1 MSGTFDFAEAFKA
14 LTGYEPFPW
23 QARLFERLSADDL
36 PTAVDIPT
44 GLGKTSVMALWLLAR
59 AAGAPLPRRLVH
71 VVDRRAVVDQA
82 TDFAENI
89 RDALEAPRRPELEAV
104 RRGLALGDRPLAIS
118 TLRGKYVDNREW
130 LEDPAAPAIIVGT
143 VDMIGSRLLFEGYGV
158 SRRMRPYAAGLMGCD
173 ALVMLDEAHLS
184 RPFERLLRTIETGQ
198 RAPEA
203 SEASHAGQTRGR
215 FAGMQAD
222 AKCPPP
228 FRVLPLS
235 ATLGDASGAESESP
249 FTLGDDDRANE
260 VVRVRLEASKTLTI
274 EDLDKDAQ
282 LDGVLAERA
291 WGLMRD
297 ESGAAARPARTLIYC
312 HNRKVAEKVA
322 EALRKQARKEAFEA
336 EVILFVGGRRVYERE
351 EAARQLKEHGLIAGS
366 DAVPKAPIFVVATS
380 AGEVGVDLD
389 ADHMV
394 CDLVAWERMVQRL
407 GRVNRRGMGAARVLV
422 AINQEPPEKKEAG
435 EAGIVRQAVRELLE
449 ALPQDEAG
457 RYQAGPAALAGL
469 GDDPAVRKRIVEAST
484 PAPLYPALARPL
496 VDAWAMTSLTE
507 HTGRPEVGPWLRGW
521 VDEELQTTV
530 VWRRFLPVRFEGTG
544 VGARILV
551 PRNREIEEFFEAAP
565 PQGVELLET
574 ETWQVVDWLKK
585 RARSRLKKLAKGMDG
600 PRHPGDSGTGEN
612 GDDSVVEAEGS
623 ALLAPLNPSSP
634 AAFLLDGNGKFE
646 GTLSLEEAADT
657 KAEELIRRLAGRK
670 LIVDAR
676 LNGLNHGLLDAGHD
690 EPALTIEDSWSKP
703 EAWEDALQIES
714 YEDDLPAMRIRVL
727 SDSARSR
734 LAGERKKSHED
745 GRSSPDP
752 WHETLAVPLQ
762 QSPDGDS
769 TAVWLVV
776 EKQRG
781 AMTDEEARAMAPVY
795 QTLHEH
801 QAQVASEAARIAAA
815 LNLAEED
822 RAMLVAAARHHD
834 DGKRA
839 SRWQRAFNAKCEGGP
854 YAKTPGPLNRKVLN
868 GYRHEFQS
876 MLDAEETGLDGLD
889 RPHPR
894 FDLALHLIAAH
905 HGRARPAI
913 GIEGCDSLPPTAAA
927 HRAREAA
934 VRFARL
940 QRQWG
945 PWGLAWWEA
954 LLRAADQRASRAL
967 EEAVLRERRKS
978 SSKNAPPSASQ
989 ELQPD
994 LFAGDAK
1001 ETD

>member
-1 MSGTFDFAEAFKA
+1 MSGTFDFAEAFEG

-23 QARLFERLSADDL
+23 QARLFERLSAGDL
-36 PTAVDIPT
+36 PPAVDLPT

-59 AAGAPLPRRLVH
+59 AAGARLPRRLVH

-82 TDFAENI
+82 TDFAEHI
-89 RDALEAPRRPELEAV
+89 REALRRPELEEV
-104 RRGLALGDRPLAIS
+104 RRGLALGGRPLAIS

-203 SEASHAGQTRGR
+203 GHTGQPRGR
-215 FAGMQAD
+215 FAGTQAD
-222 AKCPPP
+222 AMRPPP

-235 ATLGDASGAESESP
+235 ATLGDASGAEPP
-249 FTLGDDDRANE
+249 FTLDDDDRANE
-260 VVRVRLEASKTLTI
+260 VVRARLEASKTLTI
-274 EDLDKDAQ
+274 EDLDKDKR
-282 LDGVLAERA
+282 LEDVLAERA

-297 ESGAAARPARTLIYC
+297 ESGAAARPSRTLIYC
-312 HNRKVAEKVA
+312 DRRKVAEKVA
-322 EALRKQARKEAFEA
+322 EALRKRTRKEAFEA
-336 EVILFVGGRRVYERE
+336 EIILFVGGRRVYERE
-351 EAARQLKEHGLIAGS
+351 EAARQLEEHGLIAGC

-389 ADHMV
+389 ADRMV

-422 AINQEPPEKKEAG
+422 IQGPFDKKEAG
-435 EAGIVRQAVRELLE
+435 EADIVRQAVRELLE
-449 ALPQDEAG
+449 ALPQDGTG

-469 GDDPAVRKRIVEAST
+469 GEDPALRKRIAKAST
-484 PAPLYPALARPL
+484 PAPLYPAFTRPL

-521 VDEELQTTV
+521 VREESQTTV
-530 VWRRFLPVRFEGTG
+530 VWRRFLPVRFEGTSAG
-544 VGARILV
+544 TRIPV
-551 PRNREIEEFFEAAP
+551 QRSSEIEEFFEAAP
-565 PQGVELLET
+565 PQGAELLET
-574 ETWQVVDWLKK
+574 ETWQVVEWLKK
-585 RARSRLKKLAKGMDG
+585 RARWHLHKLAKAKAGK
-600 PRHPGDSGTGEN
+600 RATSGVETGEN
-612 GDDSVVEAEGS
+612 GDASVAEAEGS
-623 ALLAPLNPSSP
+623 ALLPPLNPDSP
-634 AAFLLDGNGKFE
+634 IAFLLDGNGKLE
-646 GTLSLEEAADT
+646 GTLSFKVAAGA
-657 KAEELIRRLAGRK
+657 KAEVLIRRLAGRK
-670 LIVDAR
+670 LMVDAR
-676 LNGLNHGLLDAGHD
+676 LNGLDNGLLDAGHD
-690 EPALTIEDSWSKP
+690 EPVLTIEDSWGRP
-703 EAWEDALQIES
+703 
-714 YEDDLPAMRIRVL
+714 EDDVLPAIRIRVL
-727 SDSARSR
+727 SDGARSR
-734 LAGERKKSHED
+734 LADERGKQHEE
-745 GRSSPDP
+745 GGSSPDP

-769 TAVWLVV
+769 TSVWLVV

-781 AMTDEEARAMAPVY
+781 AETDEEARAVSPVH

-801 QAQVASEAARIAAA
+801 QTQVASEALRIAAA

-822 RAMLVAAARHHD
+822 RAMLAAAALHHD
-834 DGKRA
+834 DGKKA
-839 SRWQRAFNAKCEGGP
+839 SRWQRAFNAKREGGP

-876 MLDAEETGLDGLD
+876 MLDAEENGLDGLD
-889 RPHPR
+889 RSDPR

-927 HRAREAA
+927 RRAHGAA
-934 VRFARL
+934 LRFARL
-940 QRQWG
+940 LRQWG

-954 LLRAADQRASRAL
+954 LLRAADRRASRAL
-967 EEAVLRERRKS
+967 DEAVSREQPEKPAGS
-978 SSKNAPPSASQ
+978 TSPTVPMEEPPHLIAT
-989 ELQPD
+989 
-994 LFAGDAK
+994 GVK
-1001 ETD
+1001 EGK